1 MKIDLKVNPTILQAA
16 LDEDAAR
23 AQAIIDSA
31 QSAWDAGESFVI
43 PPDVISALYPR
54 QRESDS
60 DEEASA
66 AVKEAEDLLR
76 TIAINGVLR
85 KLPREVVKAM
95 CEALED
101 ADALAAVK
109 IFGRE
114 LPVRYLVGEW
124 NKRHKGEEIW
134 LSPAFEA

>member
-1 MKIDLKVNPTILQAA
+1 MKIELRVNPAILQAA
-16 LDEDAAR
+16 LDEDAAK
-23 AQAIIDSA
+23 AQAIIDSV

-43 PPDVISALYPR
+43 PSDVISALYPR

-60 DEEASA
+60 GDEMSA
-66 AVKEAEDLLR
+66 AVKQAEDALR
-76 TIAINGVLR
+76 TIAIDGVLR
-85 KLPREVVKAM
+85 KLPREAVKAM
-95 CEALED
+95 CALED

-124 NKRHKGEEIW
+124 NKRHEGEEIW
-134 LSPAFEA
+134 MPPAFEA

>member
-1 MKIDLKVNPTILQAA
+1 MKIDLEVNPTILQAA

-23 AQAIIDSA
+23 AQAIIDSV

-54 QRESDS
+54 QRKSDS
-60 DEEASA
+60 GDEMSA
-66 AVKEAEDLLR
+66 AVKQAEDALR
-76 TIAINGVLR
+76 TIAIDGALR
-85 KLPREVVKAM
+85 RLPREAVKAM
-95 CEALED
+95 CTLED

-114 LPVRYLVGEW
+114 LPVRHLVGEW
-124 NKRHKGEEIW
+124 NKRHEGEEIW
-134 LSPAFEA
+134 MPPAFEA